1 MCQAV
6 SPSFPRKQGV
16 NMTTKADARPLCSVS
31 VGSCHR
37 FCLLTVLTPQPS

>member
-16 NMTTKADARPLCSVS
+16 NMTTRLMLGLSAQWEWGPVTASV
-31 VGSCHR
+31 C
-37 FCLLTVLTPQPS
+37 